1 MGHNSKTKQGGV
13 IRSRAYATHFG
24 GSNRRGAQ
32 TSPELSGKHP
42 CLQQRELCKESET
55 TSSSIRKLLRA
66 GHWSSS
72 AIKTVF
78 HSALQNDRGAE
89 ISSLRHP
96 LTVGH
101 AASPR
106 AVAGLASQRW
116 HPRPSCCVSWRCHGN
131 PWRSHTLAP
140 TSEHLFCGYTMLWC
154 GWMGWAKAW
163 FVWTQVWIAIGVIMA
178 IIFLGDSPL
187 LYHQE
192 FVDLGIPGV
201 CWMPGLPIG
210 FFMPSLD
217 GNTSHEL
224 PWIGCVPPKKKTN
237 IPDWND
243 LIKL

>member
-1 MGHNSKTKQGGV
+1 MIYVKHVGDFHAMGHNSKTKQGGV
-13 IRSRAYATHFG
+13 IRSRAYATHFC

-42 CLQQRELCKESET
+42 CLQQRELRKESET

-78 HSALQNDRGAE
+78 HSALQNDRAE

-96 LTVGH
+96 PTVGH

-154 GWMGWAKAW
+154 GWIGWMGWAKAW
-163 FVWTQVWIAIGVIMA
+163 FVWTQVYGHRW
-178 IIFLGDSPL
+178 
-187 LYHQE
+187 
-192 FVDLGIPGV
+192 
-201 CWMPGLPIG
+201 
-210 FFMPSLD
+210 
-217 GNTSHEL
+217 
-224 PWIGCVPPKKKTN
+224 
-237 IPDWND
+237 
-243 LIKL
+243 